1 MKKAIAL
8 LVAVV
13 AAFSINVSAFA
24 ALGTDMTRSLEWAG
38 DTSDANPKVSVE
50 KNQLVLGYSAN
61 GGPVAVLPETFL
73 QPGNEYTYQLYRVD
87 QDYTSVEPNQIAMTP
102 VSDTVLDGGKLK
114 IRTVKGSANVVSAK
128 IEKKGSGAG
137 SIYNFKI
144 ETKETYG
151 TKINDL
157 EYNVVVTGQ
166 SANGERILDA
176 NIQFQ
181 TGYRAMTDED
191 IDYYDEGDLITI
203 MRDRPV
209 ITKKQFETLAKNYNY
224 KAISFTGEDGDW
236 TFTGRVSGMGD
247 ANFLTTYDV
256 APEII
261 IAYPEQDY
269 KFITFNA
276 GVTFPTNGELRL
288 DVSDIADSNIN
299 PSLYAY
305 LYRNGTLTPISTTY
319 DSTNTELVFRTNYL
333 GTFVITDTEITDTSI
348 VGNEENP
355 TPEEPA
361 VEEPETP
368 PVEGETGNNTG
379 NNPNTGM
386 DATMNLLATLG
397 LAAIGGGTAIRKRK

>member
-13 AAFSINVSAFA
+13 AALSINVSAFA
-24 ALGTDMTRSLEWAG
+24 ALGTDMTRSLGWAG
-38 DTSDANPKVSVE
+38 DTSDANPRVTVE
-50 KNQLVLGYSAN
+50 KNQLVLGYSSN
-61 GGPVAVLPETFL
+61 GGPVVVLPETFL
-73 QPGNEYTYQLYRVD
+73 QPGNQYTYQLYRVD
-87 QDYTSVEPNQIAMTP
+87 QNYTSVEPNRIAVTP
-102 VSDTVLDGGKLK
+102 VSDTILDGGKLK

-128 IEKKGSGAG
+128 IEKKGSGANA
-137 SIYNFKI
+137 IYNFKI

-151 TKINDL
+151 TKVNDL
-157 EYNVVVTGQ
+157 EYNIVVSGQ
-166 SANGERILDA
+166 GANAERILDA
-176 NIQFQ
+176 NVLFQ

-191 IDYYDEGDLITI
+191 IDYYEEGDLITI

-261 IAYPEQDY
+261 NAYPEQDY

-288 DVSDIADSNIN
+288 DVSDIADNTVN
-299 PSLYAY
+299 PNLYAY
-305 LYRNGTLTPISTTY
+305 LYRNGTLTPIDSTY
-319 DSTNTELVFRTNYL
+319 DATSDEIVFRTNFL
-333 GTFVITDTEITDTSI
+333 GAFVITNEEITGFTTEEPGI
-348 VGNEENP
+348 EEPVPQPEPNEEN
-355 TPEEPA
+355 
-361 VEEPETP
+361 
-368 PVEGETGNNTG
+368 
-379 NNPNTGM
+379 NNPPTGAA
-386 DATMNLLATLG
+386 ATGTVIALG
-397 LAAIGGGTAIRKRK
+397 LASLTAGITARRKNRK